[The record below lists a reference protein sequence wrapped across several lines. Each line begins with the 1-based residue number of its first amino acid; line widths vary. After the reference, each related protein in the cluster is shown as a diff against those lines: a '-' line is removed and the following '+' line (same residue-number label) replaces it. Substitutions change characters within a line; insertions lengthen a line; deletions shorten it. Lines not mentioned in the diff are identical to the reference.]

1 MRIVH
6 TLSIVTAL
14 VLGAQTY
21 ASAGAGRSQQP
32 ADLTGTY
39 SCRGQNFDG
48 TSYEA
53 IVEIVKHND
62 AYQVLW
68 IIDDEVAALGMG
80 VVQKDVLAV
89 AYYAGAPGVVAYH
102 VEGDGRLVGQWTL
115 AGADGTVVSETLTRT
130 ADTTGRRAPPSSWPS
145 GNQHPEMPV
154 RRPAAKTRPA

>member
-14 VLGAQTY
+14 FFGAATY
-21 ASAGAGRSQQP
+21 ASAGAGRSQEP
-32 ADLTGTY
+32 VDLTGTY

-62 AYQVLW
+62 AYQVVW
-68 IIDDEVAALGMG
+68 ITDDEVVALGMG
-80 VVQKDVLAV
+80 VVQQGVLAV
-89 AYYAGAPGVVAYH
+89 SYYAGSPGVVAYR

-115 AGADGTVVSETLTRT
+115 AGADGTVISETLTRT
-130 ADTTGRRAPPSSWPS
+130 ADTTRRRGPP
-145 GNQHPEMPV
+145 
-154 RRPAAKTRPA
+154 A